1 MKIDYNS
8 LKYFVKTLEG
18 QPLKTGVKKREFYVR
33 LTEKG
38 FEYIP
43 KSTNKPRLQ
52 PIKFIEQFLDH
63 FHKTESFQVKNYT
76 DISRNASYLLVLIE
90 RYLNKPSNLAE
101 SIRLGETDSSDYLD
115 NLESYENLL
124 ARGEIQW

>member
-1 MKIDYNS
+1 MKIDYDS
-8 LKYFVKTLEG
+8 LKSFVKTLEG
-18 QPLKTGVKKREFYVR
+18 QSLKTSVKKREFYVR

-38 FEYIP
+38 FEYTP

-52 PIKFIEQFLDH
+52 PTKFIERFLDH
-63 FHKTESFQVKNYT
+63 FYKTESFQVKNYT

-101 SIRLGETDSSDYLD
+101 SIRLGETDFPDYLD

-124 ARGEIQW
+124 AHGEIQW